1 MNELFAT
8 LSSFPLILLL
18 FALVIDV
25 IQTLEIITQDA
36 RSLLP
41 VAKSRLASELDIV
54 TVSSSERV
62 IDDLFRSIVFDIL
75 LLHVIWHFDHVR
87 FFG

>member
-18 FALVIDV
+18 LALVIDV

-41 VAKSRLASELDIV
+41 VAKSRLASEL
-54 TVSSSERV
+54 
-62 IDDLFRSIVFDIL
+62 IL
-75 LLHVIWHFDHVR
+75 LPSALLNELLTTFLEASSLTS
-87 FFG
+87 FCFM